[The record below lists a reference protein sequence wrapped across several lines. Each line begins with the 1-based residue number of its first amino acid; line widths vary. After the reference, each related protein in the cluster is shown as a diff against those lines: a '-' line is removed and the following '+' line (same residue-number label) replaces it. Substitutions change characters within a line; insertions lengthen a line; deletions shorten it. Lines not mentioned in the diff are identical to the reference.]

1 MKRTLSFLLAV
12 LMLLPLMAACG
23 NRRLTIIK
31 NGECTVLYDPNT
43 VSNGD
48 LNRLTTALEETT
60 GVEVEPI
67 TSGDV
72 EKGWI
77 LVGNVELNGKR
88 VSAELRSNDCFA
100 GIAENYYL
108 LGGTSTQMVADA
120 IDHFIENVLPLAK
133 KDGQKLTV
141 AAADNYEVM
150 GTYRVEGLSIGGE
163 SLGQFTIV
171 VPDKYTLSE
180 YRTAVVLQQHILQTA
195 GYSIPV
201 KTEEEASSERIPRIC
216 VGKSLSPH
224 TVTAH
229 EYAIGIEGKTMYIS
243 AESFLGYE
251 AAQAVLS
258 NRVFHAKNETP
269 QMDDSFVLTGDGAD
283 RATAPLTADGDL
295 RLMFSNIHGYD
306 QDNGQTPVKEASQ
319 QLAELFLTY
328 LPDVLGTQEF
338 SPNSYNAQLDG
349 MIASEYE
356 QVNVA
361 TGGNYKTYT
370 ALFYRK
376 STMELLDSGYLGF
389 NSLTYNEYPE
399 LLGSASASQVKH
411 NNLRQTDGKSITQNG
426 RQDNSK
432 GVTWGIF
439 RVKATGKVILVGS
452 THLWWESNEPL
463 DEIAR
468 KVQIMALREHL
479 SEKAAAFMTAK
490 GLSGALPIF
499 VGGDYNTSL
508 SRDNTALSVMERA
521 GNTFCHVNTQAT
533 VKLTTTTHHGYATF
547 NHDIGI
553 YEAPQYS
560 SGKANAAIDHI
571 YMNSAS
577 TGFVKVNRLGIL
589 SDLYAHLSSDHNP
602 IYTDITLL
610 DSAPKL
616 TV

>member
-1 MKRTLSFLLAV
+1 MKRIFALLLAV
-12 LMLLPLMAACG
+12 LLLAPMMVSCG

-31 NGECTVLYDPNT
+31 NGECTVLYDPDT
-43 VSNGD
+43 VSKGD
-48 LNRLTTALEETT
+48 LNRLTTAIQDMTGVAVEPVTT
-60 GVEVEPI
+60 G
-67 TSGDV
+67 TV

-77 LVGNVELNGKR
+77 LVGNVELDGKR

-108 LGGTSTQMVADA
+108 IGGTNDRMIADA

-133 KDGQKLTV
+133 KNGQKLTV
-141 AAADNYEVM
+141 TAADNYEVT
-150 GTYRVEGLSIGGE
+150 GSYRVEGLSIGGE

-171 VPDKYTLSE
+171 VPDKYTISE

-195 GYSIPV
+195 GYSLPV
-201 KTEEEASSERIPRIC
+201 KTEEEHPSEKSPRIC
-216 VGKSLSPH
+216 VGKDLSPH

-229 EYAIGIEGKTMYIS
+229 EYAIGVEGKTMYIS

-258 NRVFHAKNETP
+258 NKVFHAKNETP

-306 QDNGQTPVKEASQ
+306 QNNGQTPVKEASQ

-338 SPNSYNAQLDG
+338 SPNSYNVQLDS

-389 NSLTYNEYPE
+389 DSLTYNEYPE
-399 LLGSASASQVKH
+399 LLGNATATQVKH
-411 NNLRQTDGKSITQNG
+411 QNLRQSDGKQISQNG
-426 RQDNSK
+426 RQDASK

-452 THLWWESNEPL
+452 THLWWESNEAL

-468 KVQIMALREHL
+468 KIQLMALREHL
-479 SEKAAAFMTAK
+479 SEKAAAFMTAR
-490 GLSGALPIF
+490 GLDGALPIF
-499 VGGDYNTSL
+499 VGGDYNTAF
-508 SRDNTALSVMERA
+508 SRENTALSVMERA
-521 GNTFCHVNTQAT
+521 GNPFCHVNTQAT

-560 SGKANAAIDHI
+560 GGSANAAIDHI
-571 YMNSAS
+571 YMNNAS

-610 DSAPKL
+610 ASAPGL
-616 TV
+616 TA

>member
-1 MKRTLSFLLAV
+1 MKRILSLILVV
-12 LMLLPLMAACG
+12 LMLVPTMVACG

-31 NGECTVLYDPNT
+31 DGECTILYDPNT
-43 VSNGD
+43 VSKGD
-48 LNRLTTALEETT
+48 LNRLTTAISDVT
-60 GVEVEPI
+60 GVEVEPV
-67 TSGDV
+67 TSGNV

-77 LVGNVELNGKR
+77 LVGNVELDGKR
-88 VSAELRSNDCFA
+88 VSAELRSADCFA
-100 GIAENYYL
+100 GIAEDYYL
-108 LGGTSTQMVADA
+108 IGGSNIQMVADA
-120 IDHFIENVLPLAK
+120 IDHFIDHVLPLAK

-141 AAADNYEVM
+141 AAADNYSVI
-150 GTYRVEGLSIGGE
+150 GTYRVEGISIGGE
-163 SLGQFTIV
+163 SLGQYSIV
-171 VPDKYTLSE
+171 VPDKATISE
-180 YRTAVVLQQHILQTA
+180 QRTAVVLQQHILQAA
-195 GYSIPV
+195 GYSLPV
-201 KTEEEASSERIPRIC
+201 QAEEEANTNAPCIY
-216 VGKSLSPH
+216 VGKSFSPLAVSGH
-224 TVTAH
+224 Q
-229 EYAIGIEGKTMYIS
+229 YAIGIEGKNMYIS

-251 AAQAVLS
+251 AAQSVLA
-258 NRVFHAKNETP
+258 NKVFHAKNETL
-269 QMDDSFVLTGDGAD
+269 QMDNSFRLTGDGAEK
-283 RATAPLTADGDL
+283 ATAPLETDGDL
-295 RLMFSNIHGYD
+295 RIMFSNIHGYD
-306 QDNGQTPVKEASQ
+306 QNNGQTPVKEASQ

-338 SPNSYNAQLDG
+338 SPNSYDAGLDD
-349 MIASEYE
+349 MLASEYE
-356 QVNVA
+356 AVSVS

-376 STMELLDSGYLGF
+376 STMELLDCGYLGF

-399 LLGSASASQVKH
+399 LLGSSTASQIKH

-439 RVKATGKVILVGS
+439 RVKATGKVIMVGS
-452 THLWWESNEPL
+452 THLWWESNEPQ

-468 KVQIMALREHL
+468 KIQIMALREHL

-490 GLSGALPIF
+490 GISAALPIL

-508 SRDNTALSVMERA
+508 SRSNTALTVMERA
-521 GNTFCHVNTQAT
+521 GNTFCNVNTQAS

-560 SGKANAAIDHI
+560 AGKADAAIDHI
-571 YMNSAS
+571 YMNTAS
-577 TGFVKVNRLGIL
+577 TGSVKVNRLGIL

-616 TV
+616 TA